1 MKVPTEGKN
10 RETRTRRQRS
20 RATRASTTIKMTIL
34 FLGYLLFSV
43 QLCMASSSAPESSH
57 TDRSRWSPAR
67 KTRFFAAESN
77 RAPSAIFEAKDDKN
91 GTSNVY
97 EDDKRVVRTGPNP
110 LHN

>member
-1 MKVPTEGKN
+1 
-10 RETRTRRQRS
+10 
-20 RATRASTTIKMTIL
+20 MTIL

-67 KTRFFAAESN
+67 KTRVFAAESN

-97 EDDKRVVRTGPNP
+97 EDDKRVVRTDYEGTRSSYVMKKVKKEDDKVRVK
-110 LHN
+110 